1 MESCLALEYIQL
13 NNTVEQAFYVS
24 TVKDRHY
31 IHMIVILGT
40 FNINRNREHSFVILS
55 KCMWD
60 FILFYSHKPL
70 RKLKIAIIK
79 GSPNENYFFDCQRMK
94 CFYFICIWAL
104 LSALWTFL
112 SASINKGGLCLN
124 LLQSE
129 FYLFKNNFIVEIST
143 KCTSWFSLSGFC

>member
-104 LSALWTFL
+104 ALSSLDIFV
-112 SASINKGGLCLN
+112 SFYKQGGIMLK
-124 LLQSE
+124 
-129 FYLFKNNFIVEIST
+129 FITKWILFV
-143 KCTSWFSLSGFC
+143 